1 MTPAATARVI
11 FFGFC
16 HTSPSSEFLQSRVL
30 PLPEILD
37 NMRRIL
43 IILCLSLGCAGLHG
57 QNEPERRTLQ
67 EYIDR
72 AREYSPLIKDCRNA
86 SAMQQDELRRLDAMY
101 RRSRLEVVGDYLF
114 VPVVS
119 RDGGKTTFQWNAQDG
134 QDYFG
139 YDLGES
145 SGHLHAGVQWTQP
158 LLGSAS
164 YKTAKAQTEI
174 EAAIADHRIHL
185 EEHQLERAVT
195 EQYLLCILDR
205 VQIEFSDSLDLL
217 LGRQQEVVERLVSG
231 GMASQS
237 DALLLEIER
246 KSNSETRMGHLQ
258 SYRAHLADLNIL
270 CGGSGT
276 ENDVFLEEPS
286 LELSLEMPVGQSSWA
301 EQYRLDSLKTEA
313 ALRSYNLQYKPRLD
327 LYVDG
332 GLQVG
337 GFSSWYRHF
346 GVSAG
351 LSFSWT
357 IYDGRQKRWKE
368 HQAALQQNTISAYRD
383 EELRRRNVRLRQC
396 LAELSDCDARM
407 ESLLG
412 QLPEYDR
419 LLSLYQKQLQCG
431 QVSVLDY
438 IMVLRSRAGVVRDV
452 NLLETNRKMV
462 VTAYNYW
469 NW

>member
-1 MTPAATARVI
+1 M
-11 FFGFC
+11 
-16 HTSPSSEFLQSRVL
+16 
-30 PLPEILD
+30 PEILE
-37 NMRRIL
+37 NMRRLLL
-43 IILCLSLGCAGLHG
+43 IILSLSLCCAGLHG
-57 QNEPERRTLQ
+57 QSVPERRSLQ
-67 EYIDR
+67 HYIDR

-119 RDGGKTTFQWNAQDG
+119 LDGGKTTFRWNAQDG
-134 QDYFG
+134 VDYFG

-158 LLGSAS
+158 LLGSVS
-164 YKTAKAQTEI
+164 YETAKAQIEI
-174 EAAIADHRIHL
+174 ETAIAGNRIHL
-185 EEHQLERAVT
+185 EEHQLERSVT
-195 EQYLLCILDR
+195 EQYLLCLLDR
-205 VQIEFSDSLDLL
+205 VQIEFSDSLDSLL
-217 LGRQQEVVERLVSG
+217 ERQQEIVSRLVAN
-231 GMASQS
+231 GMAAQS

-270 CGGSGT
+270 CGESGT
-276 ENDVFLEEPS
+276 ENDVSLEEPS

-301 EQYRLDSLKTEA
+301 EQYRLDSLKTVA
-313 ALRSYNLQYKPRLD
+313 ALRSYNLQYKPCLD

-357 IYDGRQKRWKE
+357 IFDGRQKRWRE
-368 HQAALQQNTISAYRD
+368 HQTVLQQNTISAYRD
-383 EELRRRNVRLRQC
+383 NELRRRDMRLQQC
-396 LAELSDCDARM
+396 LSELSDCDARM

-412 QLPEYDR
+412 QLSEYDR

-438 IMVLRSRAGVVRDV
+438 IMVLRNRAGVVRDV
-452 NLLETNRKMV
+452 NLLETNRKMIIA
-462 VTAYNYW
+462 AYNYW